1 MSPLLSTRDEALRTL
16 TLHRPEARNA
26 LNAELLAELEGAFSE
41 PPPATERATV
51 LRADGPA
58 FCAGL
63 DLKER
68 SAGRITSA
76 PFEKVLE
83 LMESYPRPIV
93 GVVHGDAIAGG
104 NELALHCDFVVASTR
119 ASFGMSLAKIGLS
132 PTFFLIKKLLE
143 VAGPVT
149 TREVLLLGEPL
160 PATRM
165 YELGVIARVAPPH
178 LLERSVAEITDRL
191 VANAPLAM
199 EAMKAVIVRG
209 MQFRDGIEHDDVD
222 GLVARAGQSADAK
235 EGIAALF
242 ERRPARFEGK

>member
-1 MSPLLSTRDEALRTL
+1 MSTLLQTRDDTLRTL
-16 TLHRPEARNA
+16 TLNRPEARNA
-26 LNAELLAELEGAFSE
+26 LNAEILAELDAAFAE
-41 PPPATERATV
+41 APPAAERATI
-51 LRADGPA
+51 LRANGPA

-68 SAGRITSA
+68 SAGRVTSA
-76 PFEKVLE
+76 PFEEVLE
-83 LMESYPRPIV
+83 RMEAYPRPIV

-104 NELALHCDFVVASTR
+104 NELALHCDFVVASTK

-132 PTFFLIKKLLE
+132 PTWFLIKKLLD

-178 LLERSVAEITDRL
+178 GLDRAVAEITDRL

-209 MQFRDGIEHDDVD
+209 MQFRDGIAHDDVD
-222 GLVARAGQSADAK
+222 ALVARAGQSTDAQ

-242 ERRPARFEGK
+242 ERRPARFKGE